1 MPWSVRCFTTTRCVE
16 MPAWSV
22 PGKYK
27 VLYPR
32 IRCQRVRISI
42 SVCSSMCPMCSDPV
56 TFGGGITIENTGP
69 GSLASALNSASFTQ
83 KSAHRGSICCGSYAF
98 AISRAINCT
107 FSVYGRALARP
118 SMPLRI
124 VQSNPRLYE
133 GKSGC
138 VNSVGRSL
146 AKKHSF
152 LMTTKRNGSSNLWG
166 GELRLLRLHLF
177 FDHRFHNGLQN
188 LSRNR
193 LQNLRTHPREYLG
206 NELVHVAFGLGGLG
220 GLVSRVEAFT
230 GGLFLR
236 HMRRVFGNVSGLLA
250 DGLNSGR
257 GQGHLLSH
265 VPGRFAGGLC
275 TFLRS
280 VR

>member
-1 MPWSVRCFTTTRCVE
+1 

-42 SVCSSMCPMCSDPV
+42 SVCSSMCPMCNEPV
-56 TFGGGITIENTGP
+56 TFGGGMTIENTGP
-69 GSLASALNSASFTQ
+69 AALASALNSSSFTQ

-98 AISRAINCT
+98 AISRAISCT

-118 SMPLRI
+118 SLPLRI

-133 GKSGC
+133 GKSSC

-166 GELRLLRLHLF
+166 RELRLLRLHVF
-177 FDHRFHNGLQN
+177 FHHPFHNGL
-188 LSRNR
+188 
-193 LQNLRTHPREYLG
+193 
-206 NELVHVAFGLGGLG
+206 
-220 GLVSRVEAFT
+220 
-230 GGLFLR
+230 
-236 HMRRVFGNVSGLLA
+236 
-250 DGLNSGR
+250 
-257 GQGHLLSH
+257 
-265 VPGRFAGGLC
+265 
-275 TFLRS
+275 
-280 VR
+280 